1 MPDGSEMKIL
11 FVEDPESASIAVA
24 GEVHRQFAIQTA
36 PCAEQGLELIS
47 RCGPFAVVVSDL
59 HMQEIN
65 GIDFLREVRQKSPHS
80 VCVILTGP
88 DDLNVAVD
96 AINEGIVFRF
106 LTKPCPPDL
115 LGKTLKECLEQH
127 VAERK
132 AFAKALEKSEAGYRQ
147 MVANLPG
154 LVYRFTLHKDG
165 SIKFLFLSRSCKEL
179 FGLEPESVKED
190 SGVLMNRFRS
200 EDRGDFYHMIA
211 ESAATLEPYQWRGCG
226 QFNDNKRWFHGV
238 CRPQRLS
245 NDDVVWDGILV
256 DITDLKHAEE
266 EKEQLAKFPSENP
279 NPVMKVNASGLI
291 VYANKAGEHLLDG
304 WGGKLGGPLPDDL
317 FDLVVRL
324 RGSGDH
330 ECLEAKCREHVY
342 SIVVASVKG
351 ADYVNL
357 YARDITEAKHAE
369 SKLIKANERLRE
381 HDRLK
386 SEFVSTVSHELR
398 TPLCIFKNITSN
410 AMAGVMGKISRKLYE
425 NLQTAEQS
433 IDRLS
438 KIISDFLD
446 VSKIES
452 DCLEL
457 DMTILTVQS
466 IVTEVADSL
475 QALAQAKGIEIKT
488 ALYGEAIEISA
499 DRERL
504 TQILANLIGNAIKFI
519 PANGHITVKVD
530 DCGKEV
536 QFSVEDDGPG
546 LSEEDVEKI
555 FDRFVQI
562 RLISGP
568 GHHGTG
574 LGLAITRELVKMHGG
589 RIWIESTL
597 GEGCRFCFV
606 LPKCGLSAQEDGVE
620 PELVESQAA
629 RVGS

>member
-1 MPDGSEMKIL
+1 MKIL
-11 FVEDPESASIAVA
+11 FVEDPESVSIVVA
-24 GEVHRQFAIQTA
+24 GEFHSRFAIQTA
-36 PCAEQGLELIS
+36 SCAEQGLELVS

-59 HMQEIN
+59 HVQGIN
-65 GIDFLREVRQKSPHS
+65 GIDFLRQVRKKSPHS
-80 VCVILTGP
+80 VCVILTGS

-96 AINEGIVFRF
+96 AVNEGTVFRF
-106 LTKPCPPDL
+106 LNKPCPPDL
-115 LGKTLKECLEQH
+115 LGKTLEECLEQH

-132 AFAKALEKSEAGYRQ
+132 AFTEALEKSEAGYRR

-165 SIKFLFLSRSCKEL
+165 SIKFLFLSDSCKEL

-200 EDRGDFYHMIA
+200 EDRGDFYHLIT
-211 ESAATLEPYQWRGCG
+211 ESAATLKPYQWRGCG
-226 QFNDNKRWFHGV
+226 QFNGDERWFHGV

-256 DITDLKHAEE
+256 DITYHKRADE
-266 EKEQLAKFPSENP
+266 EKEQLAEFPCENP
-279 NPVMKVNASGLI
+279 NPVMKVNAGGLV
-291 VYANKAGEHLLDG
+291 VYTNKAGEYLLDG
-304 WGGKLGGPLPDDL
+304 WGGRLGGMLPDDL
-317 FDLVVRL
+317 FDLVARL

-330 ECLEAKCREHVY
+330 ECLEAKCRDRAY

-357 YARDITEAKHAE
+357 YAHDITEAKHAE
-369 SKLIKANERLRE
+369 NELIKANEILRE

-410 AMAGVMGKISRKLYE
+410 AMAGVMGRISRKLYE

-438 KIISDFLD
+438 RIISDFLD

-452 DCLEL
+452 GCLEL
-457 DMTILTVQS
+457 DMTILNVQS
-466 IVTEVADSL
+466 IVTEVTDSL
-475 QALAQAKGIEIKT
+475 QALAQAKGIEIK
-488 ALYGEAIEISA
+488 AELRGEAIEITA

-519 PANGHITVKVD
+519 PANGHITVNVD

-536 QFSVEDDGPG
+536 RFSVADDGPG

-568 GHHGTG
+568 GEHGTG

-589 RIWIESTL
+589 RIWIESAL

-606 LPKCGLSAQEDGVE
+606 LPKCGLSAQEDGGE
-620 PELVESQAA
+620 PELVESQA
-629 RVGS
+629 GQIGT

>member
-1 MPDGSEMKIL
+1 M
-11 FVEDPESASIAVA
+11 EDPESVSIAVA
-24 GEVHRQFAIQTA
+24 
-36 PCAEQGLELIS
+36 EQ
-47 RCGPFAVVVSDL
+47 
-59 HMQEIN
+59 
-65 GIDFLREVRQKSPHS
+65 
-80 VCVILTGP
+80 
-88 DDLNVAVD
+88 
-96 AINEGIVFRF
+96 
-106 LTKPCPPDL
+106 
-115 LGKTLKECLEQH
+115 
-127 VAERK
+127 K
-132 AFAKALEKSEAGYRQ
+132 AFAEALEKGEAGYRQ

-165 SIKFLFLSRSCKEL
+165 SIKFLFLSSSCREL

-211 ESAATLEPYQWRGCG
+211 ESAATLKPYQWRGCG
-226 QFNDNKRWFHGV
+226 QFNDNERWFQGV

-245 NDDVVWDGILV
+245 NDDVVWDGILM
-256 DITDLKHAEE
+256 DITEQRRTEE
-266 EKEQLAKFPSENP
+266 EREQLAKFPGENP
-279 NPVMKVNASGLI
+279 NPVMKVNGGGMVA
-291 VYANKAGEHLLDG
+291 YTNKAGEHLLDG
-304 WGGKLGGPLPDDL
+304 WGGKPGRPLPDDL

-330 ECLEAKCREHVY
+330 EYIEARCRDRVY

-357 YARDITEAKHAE
+357 YAHDITEARHAE
-369 SKLIKANERLRE
+369 NELIKANDILRE

-433 IDRLS
+433 IDRIS

-452 DCLEL
+452 GCLEL
-457 DMTILTVQS
+457 DMTTLTVQS
-466 IVTEVADSL
+466 IVAEVVDSL
-475 QALAQAKGIEIKT
+475 QALARAKGIEIK
-488 ALYGEAIEISA
+488 AGLCSEAIEIIA

-530 DCGKEV
+530 DCGKEIR
-536 QFSVEDDGPG
+536 FSVADDGPG

-568 GHHGTG
+568 GEHGTG

-589 RIWIESTL
+589 RIWIESAL

-606 LPKCGLSAQEDGVE
+606 LPKCGLSAQEDGIE

-629 RVGS
+629 RGGS